1 MAEYTEREHLLRKFN
16 IDDMMNVNGTL
27 ISLNDARNVIEKQP
41 AADVAPVVH
50 GRWVSPHWNNSNYCC
65 NCSECGGEAMHKE
78 YRWNSKGIYPTCP
91 NCGAIMDGDAE
102 RSDT

>member
-1 MAEYTEREHLLRKFN
+1 MAEYIEREHLLRKFN

-102 RSDT
+102 RSGT